1 MIYEAIFNG
10 NTIQTLENI
19 DIPKNYRLFVEVPEK
34 QLSDKE
40 AKEIK
45 NKLDALNSVFGLL
58 TENEANEYDKAIS
71 KKVNF
76 TERV

>member
-19 DIPKNYRLFVEVPEK
+19 DIPQNYRLFVEVPEK

>member
-19 DIPKNYRLFVEVPEK
+19 DIPKNYKIFVEVPTKE
-34 QLSDKE
+34 LSDKE

-45 NKLDALNSVFGLL
+45 NKLNALNDVFGLL
-58 TENEANEYDKAIS
+58 SEAEAKEYDKVIS

-76 TERV
+76 AERV